1 MSFLNKGK
9 SQINIV
15 FRLLYLLLLLLLFMQ
30 SNLIFLLLLPI
41 YHLGGS

>member
-15 FRLLYLLLLLLLFMQ
+15 FRLLYLFIIIVVIYAIQFNILIVA
-30 SNLIFLLLLPI
+30 SNLSF
-41 YHLGGS
+41 GW